1 MVADDLDDDWD
12 DLEGGDASPP
22 PPPAAAKPARSR
34 STTPRPASP
43 PPASPPKKYA
53 SKVEEILDDD
63 VWGADGLD
71 DILNDCWDAEDGLAP
86 ATPAKSP
93 YEKVARSASL
103 SAPPAP
109 PRSTTPLPPATG
121 PRRAV
126 SSASSYHDE
135 SDDDFFASLGMA
147 AKPKFKR

>member
-1 MVADDLDDDWD
+1 MR
-12 DLEGGDASPP
+12 
-22 PPPAAAKPARSR
+22 AAKPARSR
-34 STTPRPASP
+34 STTPRPASPP